1 MRLTVT
7 RWVSVS
13 ARSFLSMGV
22 LCTSTLLGCAEGY
35 GGPTESGG
43 AGPSTT
49 STSSIG
55 DGGGANVGGGGQ
67 GGGPGPSCGNGL
79 VDPSE
84 DCDGIAMG
92 SGSCLT
98 LGFVGGELACGSDCK
113 YDTSGCLETLC
124 GNATLDDGEAC
135 DGDLLGGN
143 TCSSLGFAGGPLVCD
158 SSCALDDAGCK
169 PNFSTGFE
177 MGMPAGFTQTGNAA
191 WSTQTSTVY
200 AGTSAARS
208 GSIGNSQS
216 TGMQLTLSFEAAGQ
230 ISFWHRVSSE
240 SGFDFLRFYIDGV
253 QQSQWSGS
261 TSWAQASYPVSA
273 GSHTFEWRYTKD
285 GSFISGSDTA
295 WVDEIVA
302 TGGFLP

>member
-1 MRLTVT
+1 
-7 RWVSVS
+7 
-13 ARSFLSMGV
+13 
-22 LCTSTLLGCAEGY
+22 
-35 GGPTESGG
+35 
-43 AGPSTT
+43 
-49 STSSIG
+49 
-55 DGGGANVGGGGQ
+55 
-67 GGGPGPSCGNGL
+67 
-79 VDPSE
+79 
-84 DCDGIAMG
+84 MG

-124 GNATLDDGEAC
+124 GNATLDDGEEC
-135 DGDLLGGN
+135 DGDLLGGA
-143 TCSSLGFAGGPLVCD
+143 TCSALGFAGGPLVCD
-158 SSCALDDAGCK
+158 ASCALDDTGCK

-208 GSIGNSQS
+208 GAIGNSQS
-216 TGMQLTLSFEAAGQ
+216 TGMQITLSFEAAGQ
-230 ISFWHRVSSE
+230 VSFWHRVSSE
-240 SGFDFLRFYIDGV
+240 SGYDYLRFYIDGV

-273 GSHTFEWRYTKD
+273 GSHTFEWRYSKD

-295 WVDEIVA
+295 WVDEIVV